1 MNLKEILNGNYVK
14 NIIKNITGEYNE
26 DLEQEVCLKIW
37 KNSEKYKEQGTLKA
51 WIRTL
56 TSNTSKDFL
65 KSSANKLAQRT
76 IADEDALLYIKD
88 KKATPE
94 LFILGKERQNTI
106 ANAVNSLKPKFKEI
120 VILYEIEN
128 YSYEDI
134 SKKLNCPIGTV
145 KSRLYNAKKELALML
160 QELI

>member
-37 KNSEKYKEQGTLKA
+37 KNSEKYKEQGALKA
-51 WIRTL
+51 WIRTV

-94 LFILGKERQNTI
+94 LCILGKERQNTI